1 MEAVVAGARFT
12 QVLGAAVLFGTP
24 LFLVYGLPASGRSS
38 GAALHWPRPLLAVV
52 AGVVFLAS
60 LVSLCGQTAMMAGD
74 PAAALDMAMV
84 GGVVTDSA
92 FGLAVAV
99 RLAVA
104 VLAIAA
110 GVILRP
116 GRALWLALSGLGAIA
131 LGSLA
136 WGGHGAADEG
146 LHGLIHL
153 PADILHLLAAGVWL
167 GALAALALLLIAPSR
182 EDPDATR
189 TLHAAL
195 AGFSGIGAAVVAV
208 ILATGLVNSW
218 FLVGPNRIPAMLTT
232 AYGQL
237 LLIKIGLFWGMIALA
252 GLNRFIH
259 TPALARDLETHD
271 ASAALKALQLSVLIE
286 LAAGVLVLVL
296 ASILGMLAPIS
307 AQ

>member
-24 LFLVYGLPASGRSS
+24 LFLVYGLPAAGRSS
-38 GAALHWPRPLLAVV
+38 GAVLHWPRPLLAVA

-99 RLAVA
+99 RLAAA
-104 VLAIAA
+104 VLAIGA
-110 GVILRP
+110 GVVLRR
-116 GRALWLALSGLGAIA
+116 GRALWLALTGLGAIA

-136 WGGHGAADEG
+136 WGGHGVADEG

-153 PADILHLLAAGVWL
+153 PADILHVLSAGVWR
-167 GALAALALLLIAPSR
+167 GALAGLGMLLIAPSR
-182 EDPDATR
+182 EDADAAR
-189 TLHAAL
+189 SLHAAQER
-195 AGFSGIGAAVVAV
+195 FSGIGSAVVAV

-218 FLVGPNRIPAMLTT
+218 FLVGPSRIPAMLTT

-252 GLNRFIH
+252 GLNRFFH
-259 TPALARDLETHD
+259 TPALARGLEADD
-271 ASAALKALQLSVLIE
+271 ASAALKALRLSVLVE
-286 LAAGVLVLVL
+286 MAAGLLVLVLV
-296 ASILGMLAPIS
+296 SILGMIAPVS